1 MAGKSNIKFGTDGW
15 RGIIDKDYTAENVR
29 IVSQAVADYLG
40 SGKKVA
46 IGFDTRFKSEEFAEI
61 SAEVLS
67 NNGISSLLSDRAIP
81 TPILSFTVKSRK
93 LDLGIVITASHN
105 PGEYNGFKIKTSSGA
120 AADPGVTDKIEG
132 LLGSTPVKKKGEL
145 AAEIKREDL
154 SKDYIRFV
162 RDYIDLE
169 KIKSKK
175 FKILVDTMYGSGDS
189 FMAGILDGTDI
200 KCEFIHNT
208 IDTSFGG
215 RRPEPVEE
223 NLEELKAMVKEG
235 KFDLG
240 IALDG
245 DADRIA
251 AVAPEGIFIHPQ
263 KILGLLA
270 LHLAEDRKWS
280 GGIVKTIAGSTMI
293 DNIARFLNLKLYE
306 TPVGFKY
313 ISNLMQKEDIVAGGE
328 EAGGMGVKGY
338 IPERDGTMAGLLL
351 LEMMVYRN
359 KDILK
364 ILNETE
370 KKFGRYYYLRD
381 EVKVKTPIDLRKKNL
396 PNELLGKKVIQ
407 VKDYDGIKLICEDES
422 WLMLRASGT
431 EPIIRIYAESTD
443 LKKSKRLLELG
454 KELI

>member
-132 LLGSTPVKKKGEL
+132 LLGNTPVKKKGEL

-175 FKILVDTMYGSGDS
+175 FKILVDAMYGSGDS
-189 FMAGILDGTDI
+189 FMAGMLDGTDI

-251 AVAPEGIFIHPQ
+251 AVAPGGIFIHPQ

-280 GGIVKTIAGSTMI
+280 GGSA
-293 DNIARFLNLKLYE
+293 
-306 TPVGFKY
+306 
-313 ISNLMQKEDIVAGGE
+313 E
-328 EAGGMGVKGY
+328 EV
-338 IPERDGTMAGLLL
+338 
-351 LEMMVYRN
+351 
-359 KDILK
+359 
-364 ILNETE
+364 
-370 KKFGRYYYLRD
+370 
-381 EVKVKTPIDLRKKNL
+381 
-396 PNELLGKKVIQ
+396 
-407 VKDYDGIKLICEDES
+407 
-422 WLMLRASGT
+422 
-431 EPIIRIYAESTD
+431 
-443 LKKSKRLLELG
+443 
-454 KELI
+454 

>member
-251 AVAPEGIFIHPQ
+251 VVAPGGIFIHPQ

-407 VKDYDGIKLICEDES
+407 VKDYDGIKLIC
-422 WLMLRASGT
+422 
-431 EPIIRIYAESTD
+431 
-443 LKKSKRLLELG
+443 
-454 KELI
+454 